1 MKISI
6 IVPVYNTEEYIE
18 QCLQSLVA
26 QTYRDIEIIVITE
39 PCNDGSEALCD
50 LIAEKDPRIK
60 VIHKSQLTGVSNS
73 RNIGIKVASGEYILF
88 VDSDD
93 YIDSNMVERLLRTK
107 EDKGVD
113 IVKCGIRVLEN
124 NTCFIQT
131 PNLVF
136 DEKMYFP
143 DAFRY
148 ILGDPGDKNYGGNI
162 WNTLFPKK
170 CIHSHDGTLILMD
183 ETLNYAEDVHWLI
196 RILLNVESICFI
208 KDPLYNY
215 RRNRD
220 GNTFTTMYKD
230 KKLKYSE
237 SAIKSYADISRILKE
252 KGVRTWKNAYWR
264 LIVHQLRAYQ
274 SSIDLNDKQ
283 SERTYKCGLIKMIFT
298 YLNAD
303 RSLTGLKWSAKA
315 LCRLLIVK
323 VRKGL
328 KH

>member
-1 MKISI
+1 
-6 IVPVYNTEEYIE
+6 
-18 QCLQSLVA
+18 
-26 QTYRDIEIIVITE
+26 
-39 PCNDGSEALCD
+39 
-50 LIAEKDPRIK
+50 
-60 VIHKSQLTGVSNS
+60 
-73 RNIGIKVASGEYILF
+73 
-88 VDSDD
+88 
-93 YIDSNMVERLLRTK
+93 
-107 EDKGVD
+107 
-113 IVKCGIRVLEN
+113 
-124 NTCFIQT
+124 
-131 PNLVF
+131 
-136 DEKMYFP
+136 
-143 DAFRY
+143 
-148 ILGDPGDKNYGGNI
+148 
-162 WNTLFPKK
+162 
-170 CIHSHDGTLILMD
+170 
-183 ETLNYAEDVHWLI
+183 
-196 RILLNVESICFI
+196 
-208 KDPLYNY
+208 
-215 RRNRD
+215 
-220 GNTFTTMYKD
+220 MYKD